1 MNPLQRFRTKFRAS
15 RVTLPAAAIATA
27 ICAACL
33 FAIWFE
39 RPDGQEEMDR
49 YGSALAT
56 TLADTTAD
64 ALLNTEQITL
74 TVIANRLTAL
84 EEIAGIAFFDAGNDM
99 MAMSGL
105 QPSNTSYTAQAT
117 IDDTLSGI
125 VYVTLNR
132 EAFAP
137 PLPWMLGLLSLITIL
152 LVEQNAKQALNISD
166 RGYVLVTGEN
176 RYSGTGQEL
185 LNNPEVRKSFL
196 GG

>member
-1 MNPLQRFRTKFRAS
+1 MKPLKRFRALFRAS

-27 ICAACL
+27 ICSACL

-39 RPDGQEEMDR
+39 RPNGQEEMDR

-64 ALLNTEQITL
+64 ALLNTQQINL

-84 EEIAGIAFFDAGNDM
+84 EEIAGIAFFDAGNEM

-137 PLPWMLGLLSLITIL
+137 PLPWALSLIHI
-152 LVEQNAKQALNISD
+152 
-166 RGYVLVTGEN
+166 
-176 RYSGTGQEL
+176 
-185 LNNPEVRKSFL
+185 
-196 GG
+196 

>member
-1 MNPLQRFRTKFRAS
+1 MPVGSPYPQRR
-15 RVTLPAAAIATA
+15 LPPPSARPVCLLFGLSALTVRKKWTATA
-27 ICAACL
+27 AH
-33 FAIWFE
+33 WP
-39 RPDGQEEMDR
+39 RP
-49 YGSALAT
+49 
-56 TLADTTAD
+56 LADTTAD
-64 ALLNTEQITL
+64 ALLNTQQINL

-137 PLPWMLGLLSLITIL
+137 PLPWALGLLSIIAL
-152 LVEQNAKQALNISD
+152 LLTPP
-166 RGYVLVTGEN
+166 VTVMVIRFSAQGN
-176 RYSGTGQEL
+176 RSLPIVSVPAEPVSYTHLTLPTRS
-185 LNNPEVRKSFL
+185 
-196 GG
+196 